1 MTIHRTLLAAAAIAA
16 LLLPALPLHAQDDP
30 PEYRD
35 RAEPREAYRRGY
47 ERGFER
53 GYEKG
58 VAEGQRRGSAPPPP
72 AAPRTGPIHVIR
84 ATYGS
89 DARSC
94 EATRWV
100 ASRANGRRSH
110 SFEVTNAMCGDPAR
124 GDRKSLEVAYR
135 CGEIGKTASAF
146 EHRTIYLDCS
156 S

>member
-1 MTIHRTLLAAAAIAA
+1 MTRKILIAAALAAT
-16 LLLPALPLHAQDDP
+16 LGPAMSLQAQDEP
-30 PEYRD
+30 AEYRD
-35 RAEPREAYRRGY
+35 RAEAREAWRRGY

-58 VAEGQRRGSAPPPP
+58 LAEGERRGASSPPPP
-72 AAPRTGPIHVIR
+72 PPRTGPIHVMR

-89 DARSC
+89 ESRSC
-94 EATRWV
+94 DATRWV
-100 ASRANGRRSH
+100 ASRANGRKRH
-110 SFEVTNAMCGDPAR
+110 SFEVTNAICGDPAR

-156 S
+156 L